1 MKHILAILCVFLFST
16 AVLPAQNVEF
26 SGHFRE
32 RSEFD
37 DRSFFEESHHDVYH
51 VLRVRLR
58 ADAQVNEQVRV
69 VAELQD
75 ARTFGQEAS
84 VLNTGAAHFDLRQ
97 GFVEV
102 TGLADGLLSFKLG
115 RQVLAYG
122 NQRLLGESPWNN
134 FSRSF
139 DAGVLRLTGGEFSFD
154 AIGAA
159 VTRNPVNPDYMRDV
173 FLAGGWAVWAPAE
186 RDYTVEGFLLYD
198 NPEGSSVPEGGTV
211 RQNRMTAGF
220 YSAGQAGNFDYKVDA
235 ALQTGDYMPLAPGS
249 ESRDISANLIG
260 VRLGYT
266 FENLA
271 ELRLGAGIDRLSGQ
285 DPDDPDTYGAFNT
298 LYASNHRSY
307 GHMDYFTNIPLH
319 TDELGLQNIIVQASL
334 VPAGGLTVGADVHL
348 FSTVIDPAE
357 RGGSS
362 AEFEQSIGT
371 EIDAYAKWTIADAV
385 NMTLGYSMFS
395 GSENRP
401 LLPGTADAA
410 NWGYLMTTVNF

>member
-1 MKHILAILCVFLFST
+1 MKHILAILAVFLFST
-16 AVLPAQNVEF
+16 AVLPAQSIEF
-26 SGHFRE
+26 SGTLRE

-37 DRSFFEESHHDVYH
+37 DRSFFEERHHDVYH

-75 ARTFGQEAS
+75 ARTFGQERS
-84 VLNTGAAHFDLRQ
+84 LLNTGADHFDLRQ

-102 TGLADGLLSFKLG
+102 TGLAGGLLSFKLG

-122 NQRLLGESPWNN
+122 FHRLIGESPWNN

-139 DAGVLRLTGGEFSFD
+139 DAGVLRLTAGEFSFD

-159 VTRNPVNPDYMRDV
+159 VTRNPVNPDYTRDV
-173 FLAGGWAVWAPAE
+173 FLAGGWAIWAPAE

-198 NPEGSSVPEGGTV
+198 NPESRPLPAADAV

-220 YSAGQAGNFDYKVDA
+220 YSAGRAGNFDFKVDG

-266 FENLA
+266 FEDLA
-271 ELRLGAGIDRLSGQ
+271 ALRLGVGIDRLSGQ

-298 LYASNHRSY
+298 LYGSNHRSY

-319 TDELGLQNIIVQASL
+319 TDALGLQDIIIQAQF

-357 RGGSS
+357 RGGASVDY
-362 AEFEQSIGT
+362 EQSIGT

-385 NMTLGYSMFS
+385 GMTLGYSMFS

-401 LLPGTADAA
+401 ILRGTADAA
-410 NWGYLMTTVNF
+410 NWAYLMTTVNF